1 MRRLEQP
8 SLVHACPLEGWGS
21 KGMKRAAKIIFFMHL
36 VYSGAHGVH
45 GEIRVY
51 ACRFGTDMFS
61 LMSEDDLQCIFE
73 LQIPQVE
80 AVDAKKRS
88 LANTFA
94 TGGKKKVVEALAAIP
109 KLPEPSPADQAEFVA
124 SMRSCMSN
132 RTCSHEHALHAPRL
146 SWAASLRCCGT
157 QRSCRWM
164 RVAVSNASATC
175 IKLSVWR
182 PVLLAPHCG
191 YHSWLRCGSC
201 GYSAM
206 GEQWLRQLLAVQGV
220 PAARVQKV
228 MLRQFGIAPSK
239 LHKILLV
246 RVLC

>member
-1 MRRLEQP
+1 
-8 SLVHACPLEGWGS
+8 
-21 KGMKRAAKIIFFMHL
+21 MKRAAKIIFFMHL

-132 RTCSHEHALHAPRL
+132 RTCSHEHACIAR
-146 SWAASLRCCGT
+146 SASLLGCKFALLWHPEELQMDESSGQQCISHMHQTERMETGAPGT
-157 QRSCRWM
+157 ALRIPQLAAMWIVWILCNGGTV
-164 RVAVSNASATC
+164 VASTASSAGGASSKGAKSDVTAVRDCPKQVTQDSAGACAVLTGHRASND
-175 IKLSVWR
+175 
-182 PVLLAPHCG
+182 
-191 YHSWLRCGSC
+191 
-201 GYSAM
+201 
-206 GEQWLRQLLAVQGV
+206 
-220 PAARVQKV
+220 
-228 MLRQFGIAPSK
+228 
-239 LHKILLV
+239 
-246 RVLC
+246 VLCSCS